1 MTKRIQSTVDAK
13 PTLGVK
19 SELSISRFIKIC
31 DHWTRFQQLEP
42 GYEDILVETYVN
54 VLNEELHSTD

>member
-19 SELSISRFIKIC
+19 SELSISRFIC
-31 DHWTRFQQLEP
+31 DHWTGFKQLEP
-42 GYEDILVETYVN
+42 GYEDILVETNVN
-54 VLNEELHSTD
+54 VINEELRSTN